1 MTGQQTSK
9 MTSPSTKLTV
19 VVVNWNAGDQ
29 LMACIHSLQSE
40 FPAIVIDNGSTDGS
54 CNSIEQ
60 LENVTLI
67 SAGENLGFGKACNL
81 GAKHANS
88 EYILFLNPDA
98 AVFSNTISRSLQVMG
113 APEHAQVGICGVQLV
128 SATGETAHSCARF
141 PTLGKL
147 VAQSL
152 GLDRL
157 FKGLSHL
164 MTDWSH
170 DSSNEVD
177 QVMGAYF
184 LVRKALYDK
193 LGGFDER
200 FFLYF
205 EEVDFSYRA
214 AQSGWKSLF
223 LADVQAFHKGGG
235 TSNQIK
241 AQRLFYILRSRILYA
256 DKHFHRLGSAT
267 IIVSTFLL
275 EPLSR
280 SALALSRRSWSE
292 LRETWQSYA
301 MLWQWFRLW
310 VSKGITR

>member
-1 MTGQQTSK
+1 

-19 VVVNWNAGDQ
+19 VIVNWNAGDQ
-29 LMACIHSLQSE
+29 LMACIRSLQSE

-67 SAGENLGFGKACNL
+67 AVGQNLGFAKACNL

-88 EYILFLNPDA
+88 EYVLFLNPDA
-98 AVFSNTISRSLQVMG
+98 AVFPNTISHSLQAMD
-113 APEHAQVGICGVQLV
+113 AREHAQVGICGVQL
-128 SATGETAHSCARF
+128 ANARGKIERSCARF
-141 PTLGKL
+141 PTPGRL

-157 FKGLSHL
+157 FKRLSHL
-164 MTDWSH
+164 MIEWPHNSIRQ
-170 DSSNEVD
+170 VD

-184 LVRKALYDK
+184 LVRKAIFDK

-205 EEVDFSYRA
+205 EEVDLSYRA
-214 AQSGWKSLF
+214 RQSGWKSLY
-223 LADVQAFHKGGG
+223 LADAQAFHKGGG

-241 AQRLFYILRSRILYA
+241 ARRLFYIMRSRILYA
-256 DKHFHRLGSAT
+256 DKHFSRPGSWTVIA
-267 IIVSTFLL
+267 STFLL

-280 SALALSRRSWSE
+280 SALTLSRRSWSE
-292 LRETWQSYA
+292 LKETWQGYA